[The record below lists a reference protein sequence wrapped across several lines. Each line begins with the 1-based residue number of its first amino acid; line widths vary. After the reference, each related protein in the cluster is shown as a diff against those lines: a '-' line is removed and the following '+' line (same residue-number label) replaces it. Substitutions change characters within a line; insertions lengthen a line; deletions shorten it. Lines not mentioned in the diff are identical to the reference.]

1 MQSKNTSSVVVD
13 YWKISRALCCSAV
26 DSMSVPCIACV
37 VLCLVVLCCVVLC
50 YVGLCC
56 IWFCCVVLCWVVLCV
71 AGEGWGLVGST
82 EPGLIRHARIEFPP
96 AQQNTNTNKNT
107 NKSDMPESS
116 SHQHQSS

>member
-50 YVGLCC
+50 WVVLYLVLL
-56 IWFCCVVLCWVVLCV
+56 CCVVLGCVVC
-71 AGEGWGLVGST
+71 GRRGMGVG
-82 EPGLIRHARIEFPP
+82 RVDRARINPTCP
-96 AQQNTNTNKNT
+96 
-107 NKSDMPESS
+107 D
-116 SHQHQSS
+116 